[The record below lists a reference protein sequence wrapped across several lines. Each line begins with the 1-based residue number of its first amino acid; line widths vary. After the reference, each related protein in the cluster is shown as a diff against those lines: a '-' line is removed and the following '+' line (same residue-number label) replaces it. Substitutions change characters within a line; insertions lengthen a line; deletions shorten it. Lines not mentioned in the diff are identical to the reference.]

1 MFLSACHTQSEE
13 NNVPESEDM
22 MEESGR
28 VDLDNTNTKEII
40 LYVGVEQVD
49 VIWED
54 NESINAL
61 KDKLQEGD
69 IEVEMSMYG
78 GFEQVGALGFELPR
92 NDAETTTTS
101 GDIVL
106 YSGNQIVMFYGSNS
120 WAYTRL
126 GKIQASNQEIEEL
139 FANGDV
145 TIKLSCE

>member
-1 MFLSACHTQSEE
+1 
-13 NNVPESEDM
+13 

>member
-1 MFLSACHTQSEE
+1 
-13 NNVPESEDM
+13 

-28 VDLDNTNTKEII
+28 VDLDNTNTKEIM
-40 LYVGVEQVD
+40 LYVGDEQVD

>member
-1 MFLSACHTQSEE
+1 
-13 NNVPESEDM
+13 

-28 VDLDNTNTKEII
+28 VDLDNTNTTEII
-40 LYVGVEQVD
+40 LYVGDEQVD

-69 IEVEMSMYG
+69 IVVEMSMYG

-120 WAYTRL
+120 WAYTKL